1 MQIVFVRHGTT
12 AWNKEKRWQGSSDVP
27 LSDVGRAQARVTAR
41 YLLEQFEVPEAIY
54 TSDLSRALETSGFIA
69 GEFGKEPIATPL
81 LREAHIG
88 LWSGVEIEESFK
100 THGRLI
106 QKWRSDPWADM
117 PETESLGELQ
127 RRSVGFLKY
136 VEGLY
141 KDGQSIIVV
150 SHALFIKSVLC
161 YVLGMPLQNNY
172 SFNLD
177 NCSIST
183 IRAGEGGTGWRLFEL
198 NIHRHLA
205 QVR

>member
-1 MQIVFVRHGTT
+1 MQILFVRHAPPNGT
-12 AWNKEKRWQGSSDVP
+12 KRKDGREFRRAAFRCRSRPGQGHGQVSPRTVRSSGGDLHQRSVEGAG
-27 LSDVGRAQARVTAR
+27 DFGVYRRRVRQRAHRHTVTER
-41 YLLEQFEVPEAIY
+41 GPHRSL
-54 TSDLSRALETSGFIA
+54 
-69 GEFGKEPIATPL
+69 
-81 LREAHIG
+81 
-88 LWSGVEIEESFK
+88 SGVEIEESFK

-150 SHALFIKSVLC
+150 SHASFIKSVLC